1 MLALDAVVIH
11 VTAELVPPHY
21 GLINFTINKRQF
33 RNVVLTMGLLF
44 LITVTIR
51 VINIVTS

>member
-1 MLALDAVVIH
+1 MALDAVVLNA
-11 VTAELVPPHY
+11 TAQLVPPHY

-33 RNVVLTMGLLF
+33 QNILLTIGLLF
-44 LITVTIR
+44 LITVTIE